1 MKTHQP
7 RVKLIVQSPSER
19 NTTVWLPYAVA
30 FAAAR
35 GIARET
41 HFAAILIGPHGTA
54 RFDYSGAG
62 VVEWNERSTMP
73 GTTTRFCERTTVC
86 I

>member
-73 GTTTRFCERTTVC
+73 GTTTRFSDRTTVC